1 MTIPNRNLG
10 LLFFCE
16 DFLSKSPRIFSENR
30 SSWSEK
36 LQKVY
41 PNNWMQLDPLYSS
54 FSILWYIWN
63 TVYIRSTPHPVT
75 VTTRII
81 AFLVGNPYKPSFATV
96 TGWGVD
102 PMYIY
107 IYIFWGGRHWFDHV
121 IPWFAE
127 TSIRRFD
134 AASCAA
140 QVFLVKCIFDLKRHI
155 LSVSVESKSMG
166 IPT

>member
-96 TGWGVD
+96 TGWGVES
-102 PMYIY
+102 MYIY
-107 IYIFWGGRHWFDHV
+107 IYFLGG
-121 IPWFAE
+121 
-127 TSIRRFD
+127 
-134 AASCAA
+134 AALIWSCHPMICRNFHKA
-140 QVFLVKCIFDLKRHI
+140 LRC
-155 LSVSVESKSMG
+155 SKLRCTGFFGEMHFR
-166 IPT
+166 P